1 MRKNNETTLG
11 EAIKAYLKA
20 MGLDRKLKENQLI
33 NSWED
38 TLGKAVAKSTEK
50 MYINNR
56 VLFVQLNS
64 SIIRQELSM
73 MKTALVARL
82 NQNVGEQ
89 VITDMVLR

>member
-20 MGLDRKLKENQLI
+20 MGLDRKLKENQLV
-33 NSWED
+33 NSWEE
-38 TLGKAVAKSTEK
+38 TLGKAVANSTER

-64 SIIRQELSM
+64 SIIRQELQM
-73 MKTALVARL
+73 MKTALIARL

-89 VITDMVLR
+89 IISDIVFR

>member
-1 MRKNNETTLG
+1 MRKNIETTLG

-20 MGLDRKLKENQLI
+20 MGLDRKLKENQLV
-33 NSWED
+33 NSWEE
-38 TLGKAVAKSTEK
+38 TLGKAVANSTER

-64 SIIRQELSM
+64 SIIRQELQM
-73 MKTALVARL
+73 MKTALIARL

-89 VITDMVLR
+89 IISDIVFR

>member
-1 MRKNNETTLG
+1 MRKKNEMKLG
-11 EAIKAYLKA
+11 EAIRVYLKA

-38 TLGKAVAKSTEK
+38 TLGKAVAKSTRK
-50 MYINNR
+50 IYIQNR

-64 SIIRQELSM
+64 SIIRQELQM
-73 MKTALVARL
+73 MKTALIDRL

-89 VITDMVLR
+89 LISDIVLR

>member
-1 MRKNNETTLG
+1 MRKKNETTLG
-11 EAIKAYLKA
+11 DAIKAYLKA
-20 MGLDRKLKENQLI
+20 MGLDRKLRENQLI

-38 TLGKAVAKSTEK
+38 TLGKAVANSTER
-50 MYINNR
+50 MYIDNK

-64 SIIRQELSM
+64 SIIRQELLM

-89 VITDMVLR
+89 VITDIVLR

>member
-1 MRKNNETTLG
+1 MRKKNEMKLG
-11 EAIKAYLKA
+11 EAIRAYLKA

-38 TLGKAVAKSTEK
+38 TLGKAVAKSTRK
-50 MYINNR
+50 IYIQNR

-64 SIIRQELSM
+64 SIIRQELQM
-73 MKTALVARL
+73 MKTALIDRL

-89 VITDMVLR
+89 IISDIVLR

>member
-1 MRKNNETTLG
+1 MRKNNETKLG
-11 EAIKAYLKA
+11 DAIRAYLKA

-33 NSWED
+33 NSWES
-38 TLGKAVAKSTEK
+38 TLGKAVANSTEK

-64 SIIRQELSM
+64 SLIRQELLM
-73 MKTALVARL
+73 MKTALIARL

-89 VITDMVLR
+89 IIVDIVLR

>member
-1 MRKNNETTLG
+1 MRKKNEMKLG
-11 EAIKAYLKA
+11 EAIRAYLKA

-38 TLGKAVAKSTEK
+38 TLGKAVAKSTRK
-50 MYINNR
+50 IYIQNR

-64 SIIRQELSM
+64 SIIRQELQM
-73 MKTALVARL
+73 MKTALIDRL

-89 VITDMVLR
+89 LISDIVLR

>member
-1 MRKNNETTLG
+1 MRKKNETTLG

-20 MGLDRKLKENQLI
+20 MGLDRKLKEKQLI

-38 TLGKAVAKSTEK
+38 TLGKAVANSTER
-50 MYINNR
+50 MYIDNK

-64 SIIRQELSM
+64 SIIRQELLM
-73 MKTALVARL
+73 MKTALIARL

-89 VITDMVLR
+89 LISDIVLR

>member
-1 MRKNNETTLG
+1 MRKKNETKLG
-11 EAIKAYLKA
+11 DAIKAYLKA
-20 MGLDRKLKENQLI
+20 LGLDRKLRENQLI

-38 TLGKAVAKSTEK
+38 TLGKAVANSTER
-50 MYINNR
+50 MYIDNK

-64 SIIRQELSM
+64 SIIRQELLM
-73 MKTALVARL
+73 MKTALIARL